1 MNNFSKRI
9 LDLSPEKLAL
19 LTLRLKSKD
28 GNVKSTPKIRRR
40 SESKPQTLA
49 PAQQRLWFL
58 NQLEPDK
65 TIYNAALAIRLT
77 GSLNVRALEQSLS
90 EIVTRHE
97 ALRTNFHT
105 IEGQP
110 VQVISPA
117 LPIKLP
123 MVNFEEF
130 SATEQEAQALRLAT
144 EIAQQPFNLS
154 QGSLFRI
161 VLLKLEQEKHM
172 LFFTVHHI
180 VFDAWSFGVLTRELM
195 MLYKAFS
202 TGKPSPFKEL
212 AIQYVDFTEWQ
223 WQMISGKV
231 LETQL
236 SYWKQQLDGLPQLL
250 ELPTDR
256 PRPAVQTFR
265 GTTQLFVL
273 PPSLSQALKDL
284 SYQEGVTLFM
294 LLLATFKT
302 LLHYYT
308 GQDDI
313 VVGSSVADRN
323 CVETESLIGFFVNTL
338 VLRTDL
344 SHDPSF
350 QELLGRVRKITL
362 GAYAHQNLPF
372 QKLVEV
378 LQPERD
384 LSHSPLF
391 QVAFVLQNTPAE
403 PIKLPD
409 LTLVPLPVH
418 NGNVAYD
425 LILLIEETAE
435 GLKGTVE
442 YSTDLFNDTTIERL
456 IRHFTT
462 LLESIVANPKA
473 RLSQLNLLTKE
484 ECDQVL
490 ITFNDTA
497 RNYTEDKKCI
507 HEMFEAHVERI
518 PDSIAVVFQQEQLI
532 TYQELNRRANQLA
545 HYLREIG
552 IGPDVLVGIC
562 MERSLEMVVGILGIL
577 KAGGSYVP
585 LDPAYPLD
593 RLAFILEDTRI
604 PVLLTQEHI
613 LENLPNYWAT
623 TICIDSDWE
632 IITKQSEEN
641 LSSEV
646 SLNNLAYVIYTSG
659 TTGTP
664 KGVML
669 EHKGVVNLVRW
680 QSDNFNITSQSRISQ
695 FASYSFDAAVGE
707 TFMALL
713 NGATLVMLDRNDLEP
728 AKLILSINKQAITVL
743 VLVPSILKELN
754 PNLLSNH
761 KITVVAVG
769 EVCSPELALKWA
781 DKCKFMNAYGPTEYT
796 VYSHIWQVD
805 KEYVAKTN
813 CVPIGLPIHNTKS
826 YILDSH
832 LNPVSIGVVGEIY
845 ISGYGLARGYL
856 NRPNATA
863 KQFIPNKF
871 YESDVEC
878 FSLSLESACREIAEF
893 KNNHIAHPYQVDEE
907 NKHRSLPKNISSEY
921 IFSLVNSLDADIIE
935 KTHYFIN
942 SFDKNQAVYEAFL
955 RYLFEGFHCSYASCG
970 INKDVLKLLLPY
982 SDFQGLK
989 GIDFG
994 FGNSEI
1000 MQTLSNMGACM
1011 KGLDFNPFFI
1021 QNGRNLN
1028 LDVQMAKVDVSP
1040 EVFPTEIGIT
1050 EGSYDFAIS
1059 TLILDRLENPFNFIQ
1074 NLFLVLKEGGNFAI
1088 QTLMPVIGVDDGNVQ
1103 NPIIYTPEQHRIT
1116 SGKSLKQDKASIIS
1130 LLREVG
1136 AEEIKIYQLPYVV
1149 SSRDGIQEYEI
1160 WSFVGCKRKSQDGT
1174 FQKNHYQRLY
1184 KTGDLGKYLPNGD
1197 IQFCGRVDDLVK
1209 IRGFRIELG
1218 EIEDVLRTH
1227 PHVQEAIVF
1236 AKEDTTSD
1244 KRLVAYVLPSEE
1256 KRLLASQNFYKLPNN
1271 LEIAFQRKTEA
1282 VLLYEEIFEDQVY
1295 LKYGISINNG
1305 NCIFDV
1311 GANIGLFT
1319 LFAHQKCKNI
1329 VVYAFEP
1336 SPILFEKLR
1345 INTALYDL
1353 NARLFECGLSHENK
1367 RAKFTFYPMMPG
1379 MSSFYA
1385 DEEEKRNIQAVMLS
1399 RQSMV
1404 LEHFGEQSEDVLET
1418 TFVSETL
1425 TCQLRTLSEVI
1436 KENKVQRIDLLKID
1450 VEKSELDVL
1459 NGIEEDDWEKI
1470 QQLVLEVHDIEG
1482 RLSQITD
1489 LLNSKGYSVFAEQSA
1504 YFARTHYYN
1513 VYAKRRSNDS
1523 ELSGYKKEETLEQSL
1538 PFLNKRDLL
1547 SISDLRSFL
1556 EDKLPRYMMPSAF
1569 VMLNTIPLMVNGKVN
1584 RQAFLELDHYSYVSE
1599 KNFVAPRTS
1608 VEKVLAEAWTQVLGL
1623 NQVGIHDNIFE
1634 LGGDSILI
1642 VQILAKVNQAGLNL
1656 TISQFFKHQTIAELA
1671 PLASSTQVNPV
1682 AQDTVAGAVPLTP
1695 IQHWFFQQ
1703 NLPEPHHYNQA
1714 ILLQLR
1720 ETLNVSLLEAT
1731 IQSLL
1736 VHHDALRLRFR
1747 RLQAGWQQINAGS
1760 EENQVVLYV
1769 DLSMLPKVEQQ
1780 CAMDVAAAETQASLN
1795 LSKGPLLRVVFFHC
1809 GSQQP
1814 SYLLV
1819 IIHHLA
1825 VDGVS
1830 WRILLEDLQLVYQ
1843 NLLRGEQ
1850 IQLSPKTTSF
1860 KQWAESL
1867 TQYAQSTQLQQEL
1880 SYWLNK
1886 PRTSISHLPVDYPG
1900 GNNTEAS
1907 ARTVSVLLSQKE
1919 TKLLLENVPLS
1930 YSAQINEVLL
1940 MALVEAVSH
1949 WTGEPSVLID
1959 LEGHGRE
1966 NIVEDVDLFRTVGWF
1981 TSLFPVWFNLTAI
1994 SNLNYAL
2001 RNVKEQLRS
2010 VPNRGIGY
2018 GIVRYLYEDEEIAKK
2033 LQTFPQAEI
2042 SFNYLGQFDQLL
2054 PRLSL
2059 FEPTLS
2065 SYGPT
2070 HSLNGERR
2078 YLLEVNGYV
2087 IERQLHIDLTYSEN
2101 IHKPTTI
2108 KSLADRFTEALRAL
2122 IAHCQSFKAG
2132 CRTPSDFP
2140 LARTTLSK
2148 LDWDKLDSLIGYA
2161 QQVED
2166 VYPLTPIQQGMLYH
2180 TLCAPESGIY
2190 VNQLSCLL
2198 RGKFDVSAFTR
2209 AWQEVVKRHSV
2220 LRTAFVWDGLDE
2232 PLQIVYSNLLLHLE
2246 EQDWRK
2252 LSSGECEQ
2260 RLEAYRAEQY
2270 RNFKL
2275 SEAPLMRMSVVRVAE
2290 ETYQFVWTFH
2300 HLLLD
2305 GWSVSLLLKEVFT
2318 LYKSSCESQNI
2329 KLEES
2334 YPFRNYIEWLQQ
2346 QDLSKAEVFW
2356 RQTLKGFSKPKSL
2369 LIDRTPGALLK
2380 QATNYKEQ
2388 KIYLSALTTA
2398 TLQSLAR
2405 QHQLTLNSIVQGAW
2419 ALLLSHYTAEK
2430 DVVFGAIFSGRP
2442 TDLVGIELMVGLF
2455 INTLPV
2461 RVQVIPDASLLPWL
2475 KALQAQQ
2482 VELRRFE
2489 YSPLVQIQGWSEV
2502 PRGVSLFESI
2512 LVFENYPIDSSL
2524 LKQNGDLKI
2533 EQLRSLEQT
2542 NYPLTVVVVPGSE
2555 LSLAISYSCEHF
2567 HASTIA
2573 QMLSQFKNL
2582 LEGIA
2587 MAPARCL
2594 SDLPLLTKA
2603 ERRQQVVKWNNIKTI
2618 YPQDLCI
2625 HQLFEAQVERTPDSI
2640 AIVFEDQSLTYREL
2654 NTRANQL
2661 AYHLRTL
2668 GVQPEVVVGVFM
2680 ERSLEMV
2687 IGLLGILK
2695 AGGAYVPLDP
2705 AYPKERLVFMLDN
2718 TQVPVLLTLQVFVEK
2733 LPEHKA
2739 QVLCL
2744 DADWE
2749 EIAQE
2754 SQENPFNE
2762 VTVENLIY
2770 VIYTSGSTGRPKGV
2784 LGTHQA
2790 SLNRF
2795 AWMWETYPFKTEE
2808 VCCQKTSINFVDSVW
2823 ELFGP
2828 LLRGIKTVII
2838 PEKTVK
2844 HIDEFIQTLADN
2856 HVSRLV
2862 LVPSLLR
2869 AMLDNDSNLQT
2880 RLSNLKMWISSGEPF
2895 SVDLLQHFSV
2905 SMPNKVLL
2913 NLYGSSEVAGDVTW
2927 YNTSLQIEEYF
2938 NPPIG
2943 RPIANTQAYI
2953 LNNQLNPVALG
2964 VVGELYIG
2972 GTNLARGYLNRSDL
2986 TAEKFV
2992 PSPFSNNAGARL
3004 YKTGD
3009 LARYLPD
3016 GNIEFIDRIDRQ
3028 VKLRGFRIELREIE
3042 TLLSQHL
3049 SVQEAIVLVR
3059 KDESGDRRLVA
3070 YVVPKPSTSPAVSDL
3085 QNFLTE
3091 MLPEYMVP
3099 SGFVLLNSFPL
3110 TPNGKIDTQALLA
3123 MNGLEQELKQAFVA
3137 PRTEAERTIAEI
3149 WQQVLGIEKVGV
3161 NDNFFDRGGHS
3172 LLLVKVHGRLQE
3184 LFKLNLS
3191 IVEMFQHP
3199 TISSLAEYIS
3209 RNDDSTPSYQQNAAR
3224 GKRRKDRNSRQ
3235 RSR

>member
-90 EIVTRHE
+90 EIVKRHE

-117 LPIKLP
+117 MPIKLP
-123 MVNFEEF
+123 IVNFEEF

-154 QGSLFRI
+154 QGSLFRM
-161 VLLKLEQEKHM
+161 VLLRLEQEKHM

-180 VFDAWSFGVLTRELM
+180 VFDAWSFGVLTKELM

-202 TGKPSPFKEL
+202 IGKTSPLKEL
-212 AIQYVDFTEWQ
+212 VIQYVDFTEWQ
-223 WQMISGKV
+223 WQMISGTV
-231 LETQL
+231 LQTQL

-265 GTTQLFVL
+265 GTTQSFVL
-273 PPSLSQALKDL
+273 PPNLSQTLKDL
-284 SYQEGVTLFM
+284 SYQESVTLFM

-323 CVETESLIGFFVNTL
+323 YVETESLIGFFVNTL

-350 QELLGRVRKITL
+350 RELLARIRKITL
-362 GAYAHQNLPF
+362 QAYAHQNLPF
-372 QKLVEV
+372 QKLVEI

-384 LSHSPLF
+384 RSHSPLF

-473 RLSQLNLLTKE
+473 KLSQLNLLTKE
-484 ECDQVL
+484 ECHQVL
-490 ITFNDTA
+490 INFNDTA
-497 RNYTEDKKCI
+497 RNYTKDKKCI
-507 HEMFEAHVERI
+507 HELFEAHVERI

-562 MERSLEMVVGILGIL
+562 MDRSLEMVVGILGIL

-796 VYSHIWQVD
+796 VYSHLWQVD

-813 CVPIGLPIHNTKS
+813 CVPIGWPIHNTKS

-832 LNPVSIGVVGEIY
+832 LNPVPIGVVGEIY
-845 ISGYGLARGYL
+845 ISGDGLARGYL
-856 NRPNATA
+856 NRPDATS

-871 YESDVEC
+871 YESDVDVEC
-878 FSLSLESACREIAEF
+878 LVLSLKSACREIAEF
-893 KNNHIAHPYQVDEE
+893 KNNHIAHSYQVNEE

-921 IFSLVNSLDADIIE
+921 VFNLVNSYVFNLVNSLDADLIE
-935 KTHYFIN
+935 KTHSFIN
-942 SFDKNQAVYEAFL
+942 YFYKNQAVYEAFL

-1000 MQTLSNMGACM
+1000 MQTLLNMGACM

-1040 EVFPTEIGIT
+1040 KVFLTEIGIT

-1074 NLFLVLKEGGNFAI
+1074 NLFLVLKEGGKFAI

-1103 NPIIYTPEQHRIT
+1103 DSIIYTPEQNRIT
-1116 SGKSLKQDKASIIS
+1116 SGESLKQDKASIIS

-1136 AEEIKIYQLPYVV
+1136 AGEIKIYQLPYVV

-1160 WSFVGCKRKSQDGT
+1160 WSFVGCKRKSQDGI
-1174 FQKNHYQRLY
+1174 FQKNEYQRLY

-1218 EIEDVLRTH
+1218 EIEDVLCTH
-1227 PHVQEAIVF
+1227 PYVQEAIVL
-1236 AKEDTTSD
+1236 AKEDTTSH
-1244 KRLVAYVLPSEE
+1244 KRLIAYILPSEE
-1256 KRLLASQNFYKLPNN
+1256 KRLLASQNC
-1271 LEIAFQRKTEA
+1271 E
-1282 VLLYEEIFEDQVY
+1282 
-1295 LKYGISINNG
+1295 
-1305 NCIFDV
+1305 
-1311 GANIGLFT
+1311 LF
-1319 LFAHQKCKNI
+1319 
-1329 VVYAFEP
+1329 
-1336 SPILFEKLR
+1336 
-1345 INTALYDL
+1345 
-1353 NARLFECGLSHENK
+1353 
-1367 RAKFTFYPMMPG
+1367 
-1379 MSSFYA
+1379 
-1385 DEEEKRNIQAVMLS
+1385 
-1399 RQSMV
+1399 
-1404 LEHFGEQSEDVLET
+1404 
-1418 TFVSETL
+1418 
-1425 TCQLRTLSEVI
+1425 
-1436 KENKVQRIDLLKID
+1436 
-1450 VEKSELDVL
+1450 
-1459 NGIEEDDWEKI
+1459 
-1470 QQLVLEVHDIEG
+1470 
-1482 RLSQITD
+1482 
-1489 LLNSKGYSVFAEQSA
+1489 
-1504 YFARTHYYN
+1504 
-1513 VYAKRRSNDS
+1513 
-1523 ELSGYKKEETLEQSL
+1523 GYKKEETLEQSL

-1547 SISDLRSFL
+1547 SISNLRSFL
-1556 EDKLPRYMMPSAF
+1556 ENKLPRYMVPSAF
-1569 VMLNTIPLMVNGKVN
+1569 VMLNSIPRMVNGKVN
-1584 RQAFLELDHYSYVSE
+1584 RQALLEIDRYSYVAE

-1623 NQVGIHDNIFE
+1623 NQVSIHDNIFE

-1642 VQILAKVNQAGLNL
+1642 VQILAKVNQAGFNL
-1656 TISQFFKHQTIAELA
+1656 TVSQFFKHQTIAELA
-1671 PLASSTQVNPV
+1671 PLASSTQINPV
-1682 AQDTVAGAVPLTP
+1682 AQDIVTGSVPLTP

-1747 RLQAGWQQINAGS
+1747 RSQAGWQQINAGS
-1760 EENQVVLYV
+1760 EENRVVLYV

-1780 CAMDVAAAETQASLN
+1780 RAMDVAAAETHGSLN
-1795 LSKGPLLRVVFFHC
+1795 LSEGPLLRVVFFDC

-1867 TQYAQSTQLQQEL
+1867 TQYARSTQLQQEL
-1880 SYWLNK
+1880 SYWLDK
-1886 PRTSISHLPVDYPG
+1886 PHTSISYLPVDYPG

-1907 ARTVSVLLSQKE
+1907 ARTVSVLFSQKE
-1919 TKLLLENVPLS
+1919 TKLLLENIPLLCN
-1930 YSAQINEVLL
+1930 AQINEVLL
-1940 MALVEAVSH
+1940 AALVEAVSH
-1949 WTGEPSVLID
+1949 WAGERSLLID

-1994 SNLNYAL
+1994 SNLDYVL

-2010 VPNRGIGY
+2010 VPNRGVGY
-2018 GIVRYLYEDEEIAKK
+2018 GIIRYLYENEEIAKK

-2042 SFNYLGQFDQLL
+2042 SFNYLGQFDRVL
-2054 PRLSL
+2054 PGLSL

-2070 HSLNGERR
+2070 HSVDGKRC

-2087 IERQLHIDLTYSEN
+2087 IERHLHIDLIYSEN

-2108 KSLADRFTEALRAL
+2108 ESLAERFTKALQAL

-2132 CRTPSDFP
+2132 SRTPSDFP

-2148 LDWDKLDSLIGYA
+2148 LDWDKLDSLIGYP

-2190 VNQLSCLL
+2190 VNQLSCFLH
-2198 RGKFDVSAFTR
+2198 GKFDASVFTR
-2209 AWQEVVKRHSV
+2209 AWQEVVKRHPA
-2220 LRTAFVWDGLDE
+2220 LRTAFVWDCLDE
-2232 PLQIVYSNLLLHLE
+2232 PLQIVYSNLQLHLE

-2252 LSSGECEQ
+2252 LSSGKCEQ

-2275 SEAPLMRMSVVRVAE
+2275 SEAPLMRMIVVRVAE

-2356 RQTLKGFSKPKSL
+2356 RQTLKGFTKPKSL

-2388 KIYLSALTTA
+2388 KIYLSASTTA

-2419 ALLLSHYTAEK
+2419 ALLLSHYTGEK
-2430 DVVFGAIFSGRP
+2430 DVVFGSIFSGRP
-2442 TDLVGIELMVGLF
+2442 TDLVGIELMAGLF

-2461 RVQVIPDASLLPWL
+2461 RLQVIPEASFLPWL

-2482 VELRRFE
+2482 VELRQYE
-2489 YSPLVQIQGWSEV
+2489 YSPLVEIQGWSEV
-2502 PRGVSLFESI
+2502 PRGVPLFESI

-2533 EQLRSLEQT
+2533 EQVRSLEQT

-2573 QMLSQFKNL
+2573 QMLSHFKNL

-2668 GVQPEVVVGVFM
+2668 GVQLEVVVGVFM

-2754 SQENPFNE
+2754 SQENPFNK

-2844 HIDEFIQTLADN
+2844 HIDEFIQILADN
-2856 HVSRLV
+2856 HVSRFV

-2869 AMLDNDSNLQT
+2869 AMLDNDNNLQT

-2895 SVDLLQHFSV
+2895 SVDLLQHFLV

-3042 TLLSQHL
+3042 TLLSQYL

-3070 YVVPKPSTSPAVSDL
+3070 YVVPKPNTSPAVSDL
-3085 QNFLTE
+3085 QNFLRE

-3149 WQQVLGIEKVGV
+3149 WQLVLGIEKVGV